1 MGAKIQKLNDTL
13 LNAKRI
19 IILLLIAAMVSIPT
33 VNFSVPKVNEDFTI
47 DTVVIDAGHGGHDP
61 GTIGYSKTHEKNIA
75 LQVSLKVGAYIKEN
89 FPKVKVLYTRD
100 KDVFIELHERS
111 NIANKNKADL
121 FISIHCNAFTST
133 SAYGTEVFVLGLHK
147 EKENLD
153 VAIRENSVI
162 LQEDNHESN
171 YDGFDPK
178 SPEALILMSIQT
190 SAFLDQS
197 ISLAQKIDS
206 QFKNKVNRSSR
217 GIKQAG
223 FVVLYKS
230 AMPSVLV
237 ELGFISNKNE
247 ETFLTTEEGQSY
259 MASAIYRAFKD
270 YKIEYEKNG
279 PSGLTNTQ
287 MPAPD
292 NTPEPP
298 KTVDKPAPTP
308 PKTDPKPIDKPATD
322 TPVANKPADKPVNT
336 PPAANKVVFKIQF
349 LASDKELPKTAP
361 ELKKVKDWEM
371 IKADKLYKYLTG
383 SVDSYEAALKLQ
395 KEVRASFPEAFMVA
409 YKNGVRITIKEAL
422 GK

>member
-19 IILLLIAAMVSIPT
+19 IILLLIAVMVAMPT
-33 VNFSVPKVNEDFTI
+33 VNFSVPQVNEDFTI

-75 LQVSLKVGAYIKEN
+75 LQVALKVGGYIKEN

-100 KDVFIELHERS
+100 KDIFIELHERS

-147 EKENLD
+147 EKENLE
-153 VAIRENSVI
+153 VAMRENSVI
-162 LQEDNHESN
+162 LQEDNHESH

-178 SPEALILMSIQT
+178 STEALILMSMQT
-190 SAFLDQS
+190 GAYLDQS
-197 ISLAQKIDS
+197 ISFAQKIDN
-206 QFKNKVNRSSR
+206 QFKDKVHRSSR

-259 MASAIYRAFKD
+259 MASAIYRA
-270 YKIEYEKNG
+270 YSNAC
-279 PSGLTNTQ
+279 P
-287 MPAPD
+287 
-292 NTPEPP
+292 
-298 KTVDKPAPTP
+298 
-308 PKTDPKPIDKPATD
+308 
-322 TPVANKPADKPVNT
+322 
-336 PPAANKVVFKIQF
+336 
-349 LASDKELPKTAP
+349 
-361 ELKKVKDWEM
+361 
-371 IKADKLYKYLTG
+371 
-383 SVDSYEAALKLQ
+383 
-395 KEVRASFPEAFMVA
+395 
-409 YKNGVRITIKEAL
+409 
-422 GK
+422 

>member
-19 IILLLIAAMVSIPT
+19 IILLLIAAMVAMPT
-33 VNFSVPKVNEDFTI
+33 VNFSVPQVNEDFTI

-75 LQVSLKVGAYIKEN
+75 LQVALKVGRYIKEN

-100 KDVFIELHERS
+100 KDIFIELHERS

-147 EKENLD
+147 EKENLE
-153 VAIRENSVI
+153 VAMRENSVI
-162 LQEDNHESN
+162 LQEDNHESH

-178 SPEALILMSIQT
+178 STEALILMSMQT
-190 SAFLDQS
+190 GAYLDQS
-197 ISLAQKIDS
+197 ISFAQKIDY
-206 QFKNKVNRSSR
+206 QFKDKVHRSSR

-247 ETFLTTEEGQSY
+247 ETFLTTEEGQSF
-259 MASAIYRAFKD
+259 MASAIYRAFKE

-279 PSGLTNTQ
+279 PTGLTNTQ
-287 MPAPD
+287 MPAPTD
-292 NTPEPP
+292 VPNNTPEPP
-298 KTVDKPAPTP
+298 K
-308 PKTDPKPIDKPATD
+308 
-322 TPVANKPADKPVNT
+322 PADKPVT
-336 PPAANKVVFKIQF
+336 SPVVDKPATAPTVNNKVVFKIQF
-349 LASDKELPKTAP
+349 LSSNKELPKTAP

-371 IKADKLYKYLTG
+371 VKVDQMYKYLTG
-383 SVDSYEAALKLQ
+383 SVDSYDAALKLQ
-395 KEVRASFPEAFMVA
+395 REVRASFPDAFMVA
-409 YKNGVRITIKEAL
+409 YKNGVKITIAEAK

>member
-47 DTVVIDAGHGGHDP
+47 ETVVIDAGHGGHDP

-162 LQEDNHESN
+162 LQEDNHENN

-197 ISLAQKIDS
+197 ISLAQK
-206 QFKNKVNRSSR
+206 
-217 GIKQAG
+217 
-223 FVVLYKS
+223 
-230 AMPSVLV
+230 
-237 ELGFISNKNE
+237 
-247 ETFLTTEEGQSY
+247 
-259 MASAIYRAFKD
+259 
-270 YKIEYEKNG
+270 
-279 PSGLTNTQ
+279 
-287 MPAPD
+287 
-292 NTPEPP
+292 
-298 KTVDKPAPTP
+298 
-308 PKTDPKPIDKPATD
+308 
-322 TPVANKPADKPVNT
+322 
-336 PPAANKVVFKIQF
+336 
-349 LASDKELPKTAP
+349 
-361 ELKKVKDWEM
+361 
-371 IKADKLYKYLTG
+371 
-383 SVDSYEAALKLQ
+383 
-395 KEVRASFPEAFMVA
+395 
-409 YKNGVRITIKEAL
+409 
-422 GK
+422 